1 LSWRREDT
9 LDAQASA
16 DGIEVVGFVDAALVD
31 VHGNGTAVAQDSAF
45 ETVLHTRELLVPIE
59 LGVWDQARMIIQE
72 SKEKGL
78 ALAVGIR
85 RIGQKGAVHGI
96 ALPQVA
102 EVAALKAAVGFGT
115 LFGEEM
121 GSSRATA
128 GELAAQGARG
138 DTGFRDG
145 VGGVKREDADDGAAV
160 RV

>member
-1 LSWRREDT
+1 VRRKWI
-9 LDAQASA
+9 
-16 DGIEVVGFVDAALVD
+16 IE
-31 VHGNGTAVAQDSAF
+31 
-45 ETVLHTRELLVPIE
+45 
-59 LGVWDQARMIIQE
+59 E

-102 EVAALKAAVGFGT
+102 EVAALKAAVGFGP
-115 LFGEEM
+115 LFGEEL
-121 GSSRATA
+121 GSGRATA
-128 GELAAQGARG
+128 GELATQSTRG
-138 DTGFRDG
+138 DTGFRDR